1 MLSSLHKCH
10 TGMFTL
16 VCATVLAALPASS
29 YASAMEKPNILF
41 LMGDDWSAPHA
52 GILGDPVVKTPAF
65 DRIAREGV
73 LFRNAFVSSPS
84 CTPSR
89 LAIATGQWHWR
100 LEDGKNLGG
109 ALREGVPVYP
119 EMLQAAGYQI
129 GFAHKGAAPS
139 DYRYT
144 DRDPFGPRF
153 KTFEEFLAQRKA
165 GTPFCFWHGPSDTH
179 RPYRYG
185 NPDQLHNVAGDARYA
200 AMLDQMG
207 KRLLTELRAS
217 GDPLLASQANSAQ
230 TPRAPTAGQHWQPAS
245 QRTVHRGR

>member
-1 MLSSLHKCH
+1 MKRNHSSLGDHALSSLHKCH
-10 TGMFTL
+10 TGTFTL
-16 VCATVLAALPASS
+16 VCATVLAALPASN

-41 LMGDDWSAPHA
+41 LMRDDWSAPHA
-52 GILGDPVVKTPAF
+52 GILVDPVVKTPAF
-65 DRIAREGV
+65 DRIARERV

-139 DYRYT
+139 DSR
-144 DRDPFGPRF
+144 PRLGF
-153 KTFEEFLAQRKA
+153 
-165 GTPFCFWHGPSDTH
+165 PSAAA
-179 RPYRYG
+179 RAFAPG
-185 NPDQLHNVAGDARYA
+185 VAGCTPSA
-200 AMLDQMG
+200 ASRMWSG
-207 KRLLTELRAS
+207 RSRLYGR
-217 GDPLLASQANSAQ
+217 PL
-230 TPRAPTAGQHWQPAS
+230 
-245 QRTVHRGR
+245 